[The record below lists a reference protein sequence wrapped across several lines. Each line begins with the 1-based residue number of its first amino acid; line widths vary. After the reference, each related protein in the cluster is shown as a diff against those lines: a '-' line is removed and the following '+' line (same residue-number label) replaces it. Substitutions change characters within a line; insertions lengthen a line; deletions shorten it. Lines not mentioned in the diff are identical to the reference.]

1 MLVHHSRN
9 SAQKQWD
16 ETLVLVL
23 TGMGRLLRTYL
34 PILASLPRM
43 DKGWQ
48 EIMQMVESTL
58 VRVMGITHVLPPPWA
73 VVQHLL
79 P

>member
-34 PILASLPRM
+34 PALVALDRM
-43 DKGWQ
+43 EKGWQ
-48 EIMQMVESTL
+48 EVMQMVESTL
-58 VRVMGITHVLPPPWA
+58 VSIARCFPPLA
-73 VVQHLL
+73 ACRTRQML
-79 P
+79 